1 MAEIYLKSLFTGPP
15 RLTLAVAESLTAGRV
30 QARVSAES
38 GASTYFRGGI
48 TAYTLESKV
57 RHLGVDRAEAERSAC
72 VSAKVAE
79 QMAQGV
85 CRFFGS
91 DVGVSTTGWAEP
103 SEENHVYQ
111 PFAWW
116 AVSHWNPVTGQI
128 LHQVSGRVDFPG
140 ASREQVQTGVTDAVL
155 ARLAGY
161 LQVLRGGAGS
171 KPTP

>member
-1 MAEIYLKSLFTGPP
+1 MAENHLKSLFTGPP

-38 GASTYFRGGI
+38 GASAYFLGGL

-57 RHLGVDRAEAERSAC
+57 RYLGVDQAEAERSAG

-79 QMAQGV
+79 QMALGV

-91 DVGVSTTGWAEP
+91 DVGVGTTGWAE
-103 SEENHVYQ
+103 SSAERHVYH

-116 AVSHWNPVTGQI
+116 GVAHWKPLTGEI
-128 LHQVSGRVDFPG
+128 LYLVSGRVDFPG
-140 ASREQVQTGVTDAVL
+140 ASRAQVQTGVTDAVVVQL
-155 ARLAGY
+155 ASYIRA
-161 LQVLRGGAGS
+161 LRGGDRP
-171 KPTP
+171 KPNP

>member
-1 MAEIYLKSLFTGPP
+1 MAEISLKPLFTGPP
-15 RLTLAVAESLTAGRV
+15 RLSLAVAESLTGGRV

-38 GASTYFRGGI
+38 GASAYFLGGI

-57 RHLGVDRAEAERSAC
+57 RHLGVDRAEAERCAC
-72 VSAKVAE
+72 VSATVAE
-79 QMAQGV
+79 QMALGV

-103 SEENHVYQ
+103 SSENHVDQ

-116 AVSHWNPVTGQI
+116 GVARWNPVTGEV
-128 LHQVSGRVDFPG
+128 LHLVSGRVEFPG
-140 ASREQVQTGVTDAVL
+140 ASRERVQTGVTDALVAQL
-155 ARLAGY
+155 ASALQAFRAGE
-161 LQVLRGGAGS
+161 GS